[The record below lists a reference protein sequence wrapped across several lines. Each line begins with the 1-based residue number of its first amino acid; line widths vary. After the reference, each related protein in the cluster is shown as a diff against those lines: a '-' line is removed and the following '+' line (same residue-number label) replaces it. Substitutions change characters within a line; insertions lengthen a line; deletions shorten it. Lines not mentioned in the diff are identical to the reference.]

1 MVASFRS
8 QYAVKAPKLQRSK
21 LQVRKSE
28 IAGSGVFAS
37 QQIPAATVIIEYVG
51 ELVRPHVA
59 DKREQ
64 EYTQEGKE
72 MYFFKLDEERII
84 DATCA
89 GSISRLINHSCDP
102 NAFSLTVQT
111 DADDPASNKVRVMH
125 GTAAALTNQ
134 LRPGIPHMQIL
145 IIAKRAIEPGEEVS
159 YDYYTSPGEYTQR
172 CKCGAENCRGYL

>member
-1 MVASFRS
+1 MRQEVVSSFRS
-8 QYAVKAPKLQRSK
+8 QYSANAPKLQRSK

-37 QQIPAATVIIEYVG
+37 QQIPAATVILEYVG

-111 DADDPASNKVRVMH
+111 DADDPSSNKVRVMH
-125 GTAAALTNQ
+125 GAHG
-134 LRPGIPHMQIL
+134 RYG
-145 IIAKRAIEPGEEVS
+145 
-159 YDYYTSPGEYTQR
+159 
-172 CKCGAENCRGYL
+172 

>member
-1 MVASFRS
+1 MRQEVVSSFRS
-8 QYAVKAPKLQRSK
+8 QYSANAPKLQRSK

-37 QQIPAATVIIEYVG
+37 QLIPAATVMIEYVG

-111 DADDPASNKVRVMH
+111 DADDPSSNKVRVTH
-125 GTAAALTNQ
+125 GACS
-134 LRPGIPHMQIL
+134 
-145 IIAKRAIEPGEEVS
+145 RAMANEPTE
-159 YDYYTSPGEYTQR
+159 
-172 CKCGAENCRGYL
+172 AWHICRS